1 MGGLR
6 SIRPEQYGDVV
17 EDLTG
22 YRWRVDTDT
31 KGCADPGLKYGNE
44 CWGDVDLPEN
54 DLFGFR
60 SMMGGIDHLN
70 ITRPTHTM
78 TPLKAIVIDQL
89 ASDAAAW
96 AWDTDMAVADPWS
109 RRLFRFIEATTT
121 DEPTVRAQIA
131 HLHKRVL
138 GIPAGADDA
147 DVTTS
152 YELLQEILAL
162 NGGDLRGAW
171 VVVLSALLEDP
182 RMMFL

>member
-1 MGGLR
+1 
-6 SIRPEQYGDVV
+6 
-17 EDLTG
+17 
-22 YRWRVDTDT
+22 
-31 KGCADPGLKYGNE
+31 
-44 CWGDVDLPEN
+44 
-54 DLFGFR
+54 
-60 SMMGGIDHLN
+60 MMGGIDHLN